1 MGLAK
6 LAKLAKRRVI
16 RSIPFVAATI
26 TFLAGA
32 ISLFGGANDLS
43 IIDTPKTY
51 ASYKGEV
58 RFDFTIYDM
67 GGILSSATLGLSEA
81 FFLGVYFDVGQLIGS
96 EEAQV
101 AQPGVLAR
109 FRITDG
115 STFMPPIAI
124 GYGYFMKGEVNKVDG
139 VTVSGFYAVASAGYF
154 LFGNEQTFVYGLRYP
169 IVPFD
174 YSKPENMSVFIGTD
188 IELSPSFGV
197 KAEIENIRFEKD
209 WWEET
214 FYNFGFA
221 FNVVDVLAIAIE
233 FKYSPSIDR
242 IVRLLRIGYSTQ
254 F

>member
-1 MGLAK
+1 MGLVK

-26 TFLAGA
+26 IVLAGA
-32 ISLFGGANDLS
+32 IPLFGGAYDLS

-81 FFLGVYFDVGQLIGS
+81 IFLGIYFDVGQLIGS
-96 EEAQV
+96 EKAQV

-154 LFGNEQTFVYGLRYP
+154 LFRNEQTFVYGLRYP

-197 KAEIENIRFEKD
+197 KAEIENIRFKKD

-233 FKYSPSIDR
+233 FKYSPSIER
-242 IVRLLRIGYSTQ
+242 IVRLLRIGYSTK